1 MTSRLG
7 TGISKT
13 FFYGVPPV
21 QYVYALNK
29 LNAALT
35 WSKISQ
41 QDVNILY
48 YQPVQILSNVFLV
61 IFLALQDVFSIALS
75 IVICLCSNNNRFLNH
90 HESLDVLYINDHW
103 FFCKQF

>member
-1 MTSRLG
+1 MSLTKLSLGGKKDIIYELFPSREALVYASDISAGDGNIENLFLLCTS
-7 TGISKT
+7 
-13 FFYGVPPV
+13 YAA
-21 QYVYALNK
+21 YALNK

-61 IFLALQDVFSIALS
+61 IF
-75 IVICLCSNNNRFLNH
+75 
-90 HESLDVLYINDHW
+90 
-103 FFCKQF
+103 